1 MEKTV
6 GNANLDH
13 HPNSLP
19 GFSPTSANLA
29 YETDGFLG
37 WVKYL
42 KQNTPPSYT
51 DRRGP
56 WEWTLV
62 LISPHPYPPPPTIAC
77 PLTLFLL
84 FNKGILRLEDPTGYH
99 TWTCRTQ
106 VSPWSRITSSI
117 NYNDNNN
124 KDDDLDGTHPHHIV
138 VHHLPFLFRLG
149 IWKC

>member
-6 GNANLDH
+6 GNPNFDH

-37 WVKYL
+37 WVKYP

-62 LISPHPYPPPPTIAC
+62 LISPHRHLQPSHAHSHSSCFSTRV
-77 PLTLFLL
+77 F
-84 FNKGILRLEDPTGYH
+84 LRLEDPMGYH
-99 TWTCRTQ
+99 TWTCRTMM
-106 VSPWSRITSSI
+106 SPWSRITSSI
-117 NYNDNNN
+117 NDDNYHN
-124 KDDDLDGTHPHHIV
+124 DLDGTHPHHIV